1 MPETI
6 IFDVAA
12 AVASGPTIKSS
23 RTVVVDAYDKISV
36 TVPDGTSDLEVELQ
50 PGGAG
55 SIRLLIVK
63 SNVYGDGLTY
73 TINADSTD
81 HVLDEPHVLLG
92 TGSVA
97 LYGAE
102 PTKLVFDNALGTG
115 EDAEIHILV
124 GRDATP

>member
-36 TVPDGTSDLEVELQ
+36 TVPDGSSDLEVDIA
-50 PGGAG
+50 PGAAG
-55 SIRLLIVK
+55 TVKLLLVT
-63 SNVYGDGLTY
+63 SSTYGEDLTY
-73 TINADSTD
+73 KVNADAAD
-81 HVLDEPHVLLG
+81 HPLDEPHVL
-92 TGSVA
+92 TGAGAVA
-97 LYGAE
+97 LLDAAAA
-102 PTKLVFDNALGTG
+102 KLTFANGLGS
-115 EDAEIHILV
+115 DADVQILI

>member
-36 TVPDGTSDLEVELQ
+36 TVPYGSSDLEVEIA
-50 PGGAG
+50 PGAAG
-55 SIRLLIVK
+55 TVKLLLVT
-63 SNVYGDGLTY
+63 SSAYGEDLTY
-73 TINADSTD
+73 KVNADAAD
-81 HVLDEPHVLLG
+81 HALDEPHVL
-92 TGSVA
+92 TGAGAVA
-97 LYGAE
+97 LLDAAAA
-102 PTKLVFDNALGTG
+102 KLTFANALGS
-115 EDAEIHILV
+115 DADVQILI